1 MGRQYSHFHSQSL
14 GKKARIVVLLTAA
27 VFALAGEVFS
37 QSKQSGEIRGTV
49 TDESGGVVPDVHII
63 ITNVLTDV
71 SQRLTTDSNGV
82 YDAPFVPPG
91 EYSITFERDNFKTF
105 VRKGI
110 VLHVETIKVDAV
122 LEVGSVTEKV
132 TVNALQPLVQ
142 TETADRS
149 MTVSER
155 VIADTPNVGR
165 SWDELLGVLPGVNGG
180 GGADATGQGI
190 GVNGQTAYQSNW
202 QIDGG
207 LAMLGASQNPD
218 ILQPPLDTIEELDLS
233 TANFGAERGTGLSVF
248 NVTTKSGT
256 NAFHGDV
263 FEYVENNYFD
273 ARNFFAPSSQ
283 PAPALRWNE
292 YGFTLGGPIKRNK
305 LFFFGSFQAN
315 PTSSPTTEFFSYPT
329 AKMRTGDFSE
339 LCQSGFGANGVCNP
353 SSTALSVQLYD
364 PATTVVDPTTGIA
377 SRQPFPGNIIPEGRI
392 DPVAAAIQKYF
403 PLPNL
408 PGVVNN
414 YVTNVSFP
422 VHTKWFNGKIDYDI
436 STTNRLS
443 GSFMVVRQN
452 TKYADPIC
460 EIDCI
465 TTPQQD
471 IQAQITDT
479 WTINPQKVNEFR
491 FAFTREHF
499 EADPASL
506 GKNYPSQLGL
516 ANPAANLFP
525 QIWIEGAFSTTIG
538 VDAAGFGGPAV
549 DAETTFVPSEVF
561 TWIKGKHIFKFG
573 GEFQRWQVNTA
584 FPSQQEGNF
593 DFSGL
598 FTLNPIDQLESS
610 PPQEGTGYAD
620 FLLGLPDAWYIYSE
634 PVIGARSW
642 SAQSFAQ
649 DEYKIT
655 PNLTLTLGLRWIIQ
669 SGWSEVNNKI
679 SSFNPA
685 IMNPA
690 TDTPGAMWYAG
701 QLGHDALTAT
711 VYDFFA
717 PRAGFAWS
725 PRKNTSLRGGFGVY
739 NAFAGWNT
747 YAAAGFA
754 QGWAPIGSLYTTD
767 QLTPVFQLSQGPPPV
782 VNPTSSMR
790 TPDLLNGQPVNYSF
804 YHSSLGYSEEYQ
816 LSLQQQF
823 NWGILAEVAYVGN
836 RGIHLPYTR
845 DINQVPENLLG
856 PGNAQLNRPDPT
868 YQAISAAYFD
878 GISSYNAFQATL
890 KKQLSDGLL
899 LTANYTFS
907 KTMDEI
913 TNSGFVGGGTG
924 YAEHG
929 GALQDQY
936 EPRSNYGPSSLD
948 IRQFFNGSAV
958 YELPFGPNQ
967 HFQSQS
973 GILNTVFGGWELSA
987 LFQVHSGLP
996 FTPYVG
1002 SPNLT
1007 GSLSGSWR
1015 PNRVGSGTLAN
1026 PTINDWFDVSAFTV
1040 PAPYTFGDSGRN
1052 FLYGP
1057 GYAIVNGALLKNFSI
1072 KKLGEKGKLQ
1082 VKVEAANLLNHPNFG
1097 LPDAAINTAAVGT
1110 ITSAYTART
1119 LQLGAKIAF

>member
-1 MGRQYSHFHSQSL
+1 M
-14 GKKARIVVLLTAA
+14 VLAM
-27 VFALAGEVFS
+27 ALALCSQAFP

-49 TDESGGVVPDVHII
+49 TDNSGGVVPEVIVT
-63 ITNVLTDV
+63 ITNVQTGV
-71 SQRLTTDSNGV
+71 SQQLTTDSTGI
-82 YDAPFVPPG
+82 YDAPYVPPG
-91 EYSITFERDNFKTF
+91 EYSITFAKSSFKTF
-105 VRKGI
+105 VHKGI

-122 LEVGSVTEKV
+122 LEVGSVTESV
-132 TVNALQPLVQ
+132 TVTALQPLVQ

-149 MTVSER
+149 MTLAEQAIV
-155 VIADTPNVGR
+155 DTPNVGR

-207 LAMLGASQNPD
+207 IAMLGASQNPD
-218 ILQPPLDTIEELDLS
+218 ILQPPLDTIEEVDLS

-256 NAFHGDV
+256 NSFHGDV
-263 FEYVENNYFD
+263 FEYVENNFFD
-273 ARNFFAPSSQ
+273 ARNFFAPPSQ
-283 PAPALRWNE
+283 PAPSLRWNE

-305 LFFFGSFQAN
+305 LFFFGSFQSN

-329 AKMRTGDFSE
+329 AQMRTGNFSQ

-377 SRQPFPGNIIPEGRI
+377 TRQPFPGNIIPEGRI
-392 DPVAAAIQKYF
+392 DSVAAAIQKYF
-403 PLPNL
+403 PHPNL

-422 VHTKWFNGKIDYDI
+422 IKTKWFTGKIDYDF
-436 STTNRLS
+436 SPSNRLT
-443 GSFMVVRQN
+443 GSFMLVRQ
-452 TKYADPIC
+452 TTTYTDPMC

-471 IQAQITDT
+471 IQAQITDI

-499 EADPASL
+499 EGDPASL
-506 GKNYPSQLGL
+506 GKNYPSQLAL

-538 VDAAGFGGPAV
+538 VDAAYFGGPAV
-549 DAETTFVPSEVF
+549 DAETTFVPAEDF
-561 TWIKGKHIFKFG
+561 TWIIGKHIVKIG

-584 FPSQQEGNF
+584 WPSQQEGNF

-598 FTLNPIDQLESS
+598 FSLNPFDQNLSS

-620 FLLGLPDAWYIYSE
+620 FLLGLPDAWYIYSQ
-634 PVIGARSW
+634 PVVGARSW
-642 SAQSFAQ
+642 SAQSFGQ
-649 DEYKIT
+649 DEYKVT
-655 PNLTLTLGLRWIIQ
+655 PNLTLTVGLRWIIQ

-679 SSFNPA
+679 SSFNPG
-685 IMNPA
+685 ILNPA
-690 TDTPGAMWYAG
+690 TDTPGALWYAG
-701 QLGHDALTAT
+701 QLGHRALTAT

-717 PRAGFAWS
+717 PRAGFAWA
-725 PRKNTSLRGGFGVY
+725 PRKNTSIRGGFGIY

-747 YAAAGFA
+747 YASSGFG
-754 QGWAPIGSLYTTD
+754 QGWAPIGSLTTTD
-767 QLTPVFQLSQGPPPV
+767 QLTPVFKLSQGPPAV
-782 VNPTSSMR
+782 LWPTASMR
-790 TPDLLNGQPVNYSF
+790 TPDLLNGQSVNYSL

-816 LSLQQQF
+816 LSLQHQF
-823 NWGILAEVAYVGN
+823 NWGIVVEAAYVGN

-845 DINQVPENLLG
+845 DINQVPETLLG
-856 PGNAQLNRPDPT
+856 PGNAQLNRPYPS
-868 YQAISAAYFD
+868 YQSVSKAYFD
-878 GISSYNAFQATL
+878 GISDYNALQTTV
-890 KKQLSDGLL
+890 KKQLSHGLL
-899 LTANYTFS
+899 LAANYTFS
-907 KTMDEI
+907 KSMDEI
-913 TNSGFVGGGTG
+913 TASGFVGGGSG
-924 YAEHG
+924 HAEHG

-936 EPRSNYGPSSLD
+936 DPRSNYGPSSLD

-958 YELPFGPNQ
+958 YELPFGAGQ
-967 HFQSQS
+967 RFESHS
-973 GILNTVFGGWELSA
+973 GIFNAVFGGWEVST

-996 FTPYVG
+996 FTPYIG
-1002 SPNLT
+1002 SPNLS

-1015 PNRVGSGTLAN
+1015 PNRVGSGKLAN
-1026 PTINDWFDVSAFTV
+1026 PTIEDWFDVAAFTV
-1040 PAPYTFGDSGRN
+1040 PAPYTFGNSGRN

-1057 GYAIVNGALLKNFSI
+1057 GYANVNGALLKNFSL
-1072 KKLGEKGKLQ
+1072 KKLGEQGKLQ
-1082 VKVEAANLLNHPNFG
+1082 LKVEASNLLNHPNFG
-1097 LPDAAINTAAVGT
+1097 LPDAAINTAGVGT
-1110 ITSAYTART
+1110 ITSAYAART